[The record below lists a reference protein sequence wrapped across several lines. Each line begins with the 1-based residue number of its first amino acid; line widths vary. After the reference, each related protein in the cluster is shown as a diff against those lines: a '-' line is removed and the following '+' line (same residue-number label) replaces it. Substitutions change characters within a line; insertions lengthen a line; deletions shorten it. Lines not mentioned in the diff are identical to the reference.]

1 MISPEITEALGKIVG
16 PGHLV
21 TSPEAL
27 EPFASDATKLVFF
40 PDAAVFPGSTEEVS
54 EILRLANEKKFPVT
68 PRGAGS
74 GMTGGA
80 LAVGG
85 GLVMVM
91 SRFDRIISLDEDN
104 LIAVAEPGVI
114 TADLQKAVE
123 AVGLFYPPDPASLN
137 ISTLG
142 GNVAECAGGLRAVK
156 YGVTRDYVLGLTV
169 VLPTGAI
176 LKTGVKTAK
185 GVAGYDLTRLVV
197 GSEGTLAVITSIT
210 LRLLPKPEAKM
221 TMSAFFPDVRSAARA
236 VSEIIRRKTIP
247 TVLEFLDRISLECVQ
262 KEMAVPIPK
271 SAQAML
277 LIEVDGEK
285 TEVVRGA
292 ERVKSVCLGAGAL
305 TFESAAD
312 DREAERLWSA
322 RRNVSPALAG
332 LRPHKISEDIVV
344 PRSLLPELMD
354 MLASLSRKYQ
364 LPVPA
369 FGHAGDG
376 NIHVNVMLDKSSEV
390 EIERAHALVGDLFKA
405 VIQMGGTITGEH
417 GIGITKAPYLP
428 WEISDDGL
436 ALMARIKKAFDPQG
450 ILNPGKIFVQN
461 DNRLDQPGKRPT

>member
-1 MISPEITEALGKIVG
+1 MIPPEAIEALGRIVG
-16 PGHLV
+16 TGNLV

-27 EPFASDATKLVFF
+27 EPFASDATKLVFI
-40 PDAAVFPGSTEEVS
+40 PDAVVFPGSTAEVAS
-54 EILRLANEKKFPVT
+54 ILRLATEEKFPVT

-91 SRFDRIISLDEDN
+91 SRFDRIISIDEDN

-137 ISTLG
+137 TSTLG

-169 VLPTGAI
+169 VLPTGDI
-176 LKTGVKTAK
+176 LKMGVKTAK
-185 GVAGYDLTRLVV
+185 GVAGYDLTRLIV

-221 TMSAFFPDVRSAARA
+221 TMTAFFNNVKSATTV
-236 VSEIIRRKTIP
+236 VSEIIRRRTIP
-247 TVLEFLDRISLECVQ
+247 TVLEFLDRISLECVR
-262 KEMAVPIPK
+262 KEMAMVIPK
-271 SAQAML
+271 GAGAML

-285 TEVVRGA
+285 AEVIRGA
-292 ERVKSVCLGAGAL
+292 ERIKSICKDGGAL
-305 TFESAAD
+305 TFESAAND
-312 DREAERLWSA
+312 QEAERLWSA
-322 RRNVSPALAG
+322 RRNVSPSLAA

-344 PRSLLPELMD
+344 PRSLLPDLVDKLET
-354 MLASLSRKYQ
+354 LSHRYG

-376 NIHVNVMLDKSSEV
+376 NIHVNVMLDKNNNV
-390 EIERAHALVGDLFKA
+390 EFERAQSLIENLFKA

-417 GIGITKAPYLP
+417 GIGITKVQYLP
-428 WEISDDGL
+428 LEISEEGL

-450 ILNPGKIFVQN
+450 ILNPGKIFVQR
-461 DNRLDQPGKRPT
+461 DNRLDPLGRPAT